1 MKFLIDRFKIDLREH
16 DSFDYTPIHYAAMGN
31 HQETILS
38 ILSRDM
44 RCQHARTSLT
54 MRNNSNNNNSDS
66 NNTNMLAI
74 EMPNANENTVFAI
87 RYPFHYAARVGAHD
101 ILKRYILDV
110 GSENIINAP
119 DCFPFLAQDIDGFV
133 IQEDSTHDV
142 DTNDE
147 SSNNNNAMNDDL
159 YESPYGKQMSPLAH
173 AVSVGDLKTA
183 KLLINYGADI
193 NAIDG
198 NQRTI
203 IHHGSMHGHV
213 DIVPWIIQE
222 AYGNVDNGE
231 GSEHISKQDL
241 LGKTALHYASAIGSY
256 QIVKVLVNSFTDH
269 DKLVNFM
276 KLQDNDGQ
284 TAYDI
289 VSNGKIYDGAK
300 LKELGVTNSKFKMM
314 IGMIDSY

>member
-1 MKFLIDRFKIDLREH
+1 
-16 DSFDYTPIHYAAMGN
+16 MGN
-31 HQETILS
+31 APPE
-38 ILSRDM
+38 
-44 RCQHARTSLT
+44 A
-54 MRNNSNNNNSDS
+54 
-66 NNTNMLAI
+66 
-74 EMPNANENTVFAI
+74 
-87 RYPFHYAARVGAHD
+87 
-101 ILKRYILDV
+101 LK
-110 GSENIINAP
+110 
-119 DCFPFLAQDIDGFV
+119 
-133 IQEDSTHDV
+133 
-142 DTNDE
+142 
-147 SSNNNNAMNDDL
+147 
-159 YESPYGKQMSPLAH
+159 
-173 AVSVGDLKTA
+173 
-183 KLLINYGADI
+183 

-241 LGKTALHYASAIGSY
+241 SGKTALHYASAIGSY